1 MYDCHVSI
9 MYGMKLPDIG
19 YPLMVLYSHTFH
31 NNLCTFENTV
41 KLQPSKKRHQNM
53 YLLVVEN
60 TTQLCTTLDYHCH
73 IHIKCMCL
81 DQVRNADQ
89 VLLFGH
95 GDQYTP
101 QIKQQQL

>member
-1 MYDCHVSI
+1 MTVNVSI
-9 MYGMKLPDIG
+9 TEGMNMQKTEIG
-19 YPLMVLYSHTFH
+19 YPLMVSHSYNFPKD
-31 NNLCTFENTV
+31 FSTV
-41 KLQPSKKRHQNM
+41 EKPIKLQPGKKRHQIM

-81 DQVRNADQ
+81 DQVHNANQ

-95 GDQYTP
+95 
-101 QIKQQQL
+101 